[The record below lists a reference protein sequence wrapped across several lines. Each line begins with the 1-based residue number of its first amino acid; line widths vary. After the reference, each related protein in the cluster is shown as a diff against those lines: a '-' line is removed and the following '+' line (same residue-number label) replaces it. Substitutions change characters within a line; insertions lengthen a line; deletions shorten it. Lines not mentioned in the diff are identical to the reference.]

1 MSNALAIFAKA
12 PIAGQVKTRL
22 CPPLTHEHAADL
34 FRCFLLDTVER
45 MYALATVQVF
55 LAITPADSEP
65 LFRQLFRHLIPFP
78 VRYLPQ
84 RGDSLGE
91 REINML
97 ADMLAA
103 GFSRVLIIGSDI
115 PTLPLAYIQEAFT
128 RLEDPHC
135 DAVFGPSTDGG
146 YYLVGAREVHR
157 PLFEN
162 IAWSTPQVLEQ
173 TLEQAQLHQLTL
185 ELVPSWY
192 DVDTVEDLH
201 QLVSDAREKRNG
213 SDDVPRTRELLKR
226 LGFYAG
232 EKKGGR
238 HGWLFRRD

>member
-22 CPPLTHEHAADL
+22 CPPLTHKQAAEL
-34 FRCFLLDTVER
+34 FRCFLLDTVDR
-45 MYALATVQVF
+45 MCSLETVQVF

-65 LFRQLFRHLIPFP
+65 LFRHMIPFP

-97 ADMLAA
+97 ADMLEA
-103 GFSRVLIIGSDI
+103 GFSRAVIIGSDI
-115 PTLPLAYIQEAFT
+115 PTLPVAHIQEAFT
-128 RLEDPHC
+128 RLEDPEC

-146 YYLVGAREVHR
+146 YYLVGVREVHR

-162 IAWSTPQVLEQ
+162 VAWSTPQVLEQ
-173 TLEQAQLHQLTL
+173 TLEQAWLHQLAV

-192 DVDTVEDLH
+192 DVDTVEDLQ
-201 QLVSDAREKRNG
+201 QLVIDVREKRDG

-232 EKKGGR
+232 
-238 HGWLFRRD
+238 

>member
-22 CPPLTHEHAADL
+22 CPPLTHTQAAEL

-45 MYALATVQVF
+45 MCSLETVQVF
-55 LAITPADSEP
+55 LAIMPADSEP
-65 LFRQLFRHLIPFP
+65 LFRQLFRQTVPFP

-97 ADMLAA
+97 ADMLDA
-103 GFSRVLIIGSDI
+103 GFSRVVIIGSDI
-115 PTLPLAYIQEAFT
+115 PTLPVAHIHEAFT
-128 RLEDPHC
+128 RLEDPAC

-146 YYLVGAREVHR
+146 YYLVGACAVHR
-157 PLFEN
+157 RLFEN

-173 TLEQAQLHQLTL
+173 TLEQARLHQLAV

-192 DVDTVEDLH
+192 DVDTVEDL
-201 QLVSDAREKRNG
+201 QRLLVDAREKRDG
-213 SDDVPRTRELLKR
+213 SNDVPRTRELLR
-226 LGFYAG
+226 RFGFYAG
-232 EKKGGR
+232 
-238 HGWLFRRD
+238 

>member
-22 CPPLTHEHAADL
+22 CPPLTHEQAAEL
-34 FRCFLLDTVER
+34 FRCFLLDTIER
-45 MYALATVQVF
+45 MCSLATVQVF

-65 LFRQLFRHLIPFP
+65 LFRKLFRQLLSQKIPFP

-97 ADMLAA
+97 ADMLSA
-103 GFSRVLIIGSDI
+103 GFSRAVIIGSDI
-115 PTLPLAYIQEAFT
+115 PTLPVAHIHEAFS
-128 RLEDPHC
+128 RLEDPAC

-173 TLEQAQLHQLTL
+173 TLEQARLHQLTV

-192 DVDTVEDLH
+192 DVDTVEDLQ
-201 QLVSDAREKRNG
+201 QLVIDIGEKRDG
-213 SDDVPRTRELLKR
+213 PDDVPRTQELLR
-226 LGFYAG
+226 RFGFYAG
-232 EKKGGR
+232 
-238 HGWLFRRD
+238 

>member
-22 CPPLTHEHAADL
+22 CPPLTHEQAAEL
-34 FRCFLLDTVER
+34 FGCFLLDTVER
-45 MYALATVQVF
+45 MCSLATVQVF

-65 LFRQLFRHLIPFP
+65 LFRQMIPFP
-78 VRYLPQ
+78 VRYVPQ

-91 REINML
+91 REINIL
-97 ADMLAA
+97 ADMLSE
-103 GFSRVLIIGSDI
+103 GFSRAVIIGSDI
-115 PTLPLAYIQEAFT
+115 PTLPVEHIHEAFT
-128 RLEDPHC
+128 RLEDPEC
-135 DAVFGPSTDGG
+135 DTVFGPSTDGG

-173 TLEQAQLHQLTL
+173 TLEQARLHQLAV

-192 DVDTVEDLH
+192 DVDTVEDLQ
-201 QLVSDAREKRNG
+201 QLVVDAREKG
-213 SDDVPRTRELLKR
+213 DGPDDVPRTRKLLKQ
-226 LGFYAG
+226 LGFYTG
-232 EKKGGR
+232 
-238 HGWLFRRD
+238 

>member
-22 CPPLTHEHAADL
+22 CPPLTHKQAAEL
-34 FRCFLLDTVER
+34 FRCFLLDTVEH
-45 MYALATVQVF
+45 MCSLETVQVF

-65 LFRQLFRHLIPFP
+65 LFRHMIPFP

-97 ADMLAA
+97 VDMLSE
-103 GFSRVLIIGSDI
+103 GFSRAVIIGSDI
-115 PTLPLAYIQEAFT
+115 PTLPVAHIQEAFT
-128 RLEDPHC
+128 RLEDPEC

-146 YYLVGAREVHR
+146 YYLVGVREVHR

-162 IAWSTPQVLEQ
+162 VAWSTPQVLEQ
-173 TLEQAQLHQLTL
+173 TLEQARLHQLAV

-192 DVDTVEDLH
+192 DVDTVEDLQ
-201 QLVSDAREKRNG
+201 QLVIDVREKRDG

-232 EKKGGR
+232 
-238 HGWLFRRD
+238 

>member
-22 CPPLTHEHAADL
+22 CPPLTHTQAAEL

-45 MYALATVQVF
+45 MCSLETVQVF
-55 LAITPADSEP
+55 LAIMPADSEP
-65 LFRQLFRHLIPFP
+65 LFREMVPFP

-97 ADMLAA
+97 ADMLDA
-103 GFSRVLIIGSDI
+103 GFSRVVIIGSDI
-115 PTLPLAYIQEAFT
+115 PTLPVAHIHEAFT
-128 RLEDPHC
+128 RLEDPAC

-157 PLFEN
+157 RLFEN

-173 TLEQAQLHQLTL
+173 TLEQARLHQLAV

-192 DVDTVEDLH
+192 DVDTVEDL
-201 QLVSDAREKRNG
+201 QRLLVDTREKRDG
-213 SDDVPRTRELLKR
+213 SNDVPRTRELLR
-226 LGFYAG
+226 RFGFYAG
-232 EKKGGR
+232 
-238 HGWLFRRD
+238 

>member
-22 CPPLTHEHAADL
+22 CPPLTPEHAAKL

-45 MYALATVQVF
+45 MCSLETVQVF

-65 LFRQLFRHLIPFP
+65 LFRQMISFP

-97 ADMLAA
+97 VDMLGE
-103 GFSRVLIIGSDI
+103 GFSRAVIIGSDI
-115 PTLPLAYIQEAFT
+115 PTLPLVHIQEAFT
-128 RLEDPHC
+128 RLEDPEC
-135 DAVFGPSTDGG
+135 DAVFGPSRDGG

-173 TLEQAQLHQLTL
+173 TLEQARLHQLAVA
-185 ELVPSWY
+185 LVPSWY
-192 DVDTVEDLH
+192 DVDTVEDLQ
-201 QLVSDAREKRNG
+201 QLVIDAREKRDG
-213 SDDVPRTRELLKR
+213 PDDVPRTRELLGR
-226 LGFYAG
+226 LGFYTG
-232 EKKGGR
+232 
-238 HGWLFRRD
+238 

>member
-22 CPPLTHEHAADL
+22 CPPLTHEQAAEL

-45 MYALATVQVF
+45 MGALATVQVF
-55 LAITPADSEP
+55 LAISPADSEP
-65 LFRQLFRHLIPFP
+65 LFRQLLRQTIPFP

-97 ADMLAA
+97 ADMLSE
-103 GFSRVLIIGSDI
+103 GFSRAVIIGSDI
-115 PTLPLAYIQEAFT
+115 PTLPVAHVHEAFT
-128 RLEDPHC
+128 RLEDPAC

-173 TLEQAQLHQLTL
+173 TLEQARLHQLAV
-185 ELVPSWY
+185 ELIPSWY
-192 DVDTVEDLH
+192 DVDTVEDMQ
-201 QLVSDAREKRNG
+201 QLVIDAKEKRDG
-213 SDDVPRTRELLKR
+213 SDDVPRTRELLGQ

-232 EKKGGR
+232 
-238 HGWLFRRD
+238 

>member
-22 CPPLTHEHAADL
+22 CPPLTYEQAAEL

-45 MYALATVQVF
+45 MCSLATVQVF
-55 LAITPADSEP
+55 LAISPADSEP
-65 LFRQLFRHLIPFP
+65 LFRQLFRQLIPCP

-84 RGDSLGE
+84 RGDSLGA

-97 ADMLAA
+97 TDMLDA
-103 GFSRVLIIGSDI
+103 GFSQVVIIGSDI
-115 PTLPLAYIQEAFT
+115 PTLPVAYIHEAFA
-128 RLEDPHC
+128 RLEDVECH
-135 DAVFGPSTDGG
+135 AVFGPSTDGG

-173 TLEQAQLHQLTL
+173 TLEQARLHRLAV
-185 ELVPSWY
+185 ELIPSWY
-192 DVDTVEDLH
+192 DVDTVADLQ
-201 QLVSDAREKRNG
+201 QLVVDVREKRDG
-213 SDDVPRTRELLKR
+213 PDDVPRTRELLR
-226 LGFYAG
+226 QLGFYV
-232 EKKGGR
+232 E
-238 HGWLFRRD
+238 

>member
-1 MSNALAIFAKA
+1 MINALAIFAKA
-12 PIAGQVKTRL
+12 PVAGQVKTRL
-22 CPPLTHEHAADL
+22 CPPLTHEQAAEL

-45 MYALATVQVF
+45 MCSLATVQVF

-65 LFRQLFRHLIPFP
+65 LFRQMIPFP

-97 ADMLAA
+97 ADMLSE
-103 GFSRVLIIGSDI
+103 GFSRVIIIGSDI
-115 PTLPLAYIQEAFT
+115 PTLPVRHIQEAFT
-128 RLEDPHC
+128 RLEDAEC

-146 YYLVGAREVHR
+146 YYLVGARKIHR

-173 TLEQAQLHQLTL
+173 TLEQARLHQLTV

-192 DVDTVEDLH
+192 DVDTVEDL
-201 QLVSDAREKRNG
+201 QPLVVDARYQRDG
-213 SDDVPRTRELLKR
+213 SGDVPRTRELLR
-226 LGFYAG
+226 QLGLYA
-232 EKKGGR
+232 R
-238 HGWLFRRD
+238 

>member
-22 CPPLTHEHAADL
+22 CPPLTPEQAAKL

-45 MYALATVQVF
+45 ICSLETVQVF

-65 LFRQLFRHLIPFP
+65 LFRQMIPFP

-97 ADMLAA
+97 ADMLDA
-103 GFSRVLIIGSDI
+103 GFSQAVIIGSDI
-115 PTLPLAYIQEAFT
+115 PTLPLVHIQEAFT
-128 RLEDPHC
+128 RLEDPEC
-135 DAVFGPSTDGG
+135 DAVFGPSSDGG

-173 TLEQAQLHQLTL
+173 TLEQARLHQLAV

-192 DVDTVEDLH
+192 DVDTVEDLQ
-201 QLVSDAREKRNG
+201 QLVIDAREKRDG
-213 SDDVPRTRELLKR
+213 HDDVPRTRELLGR

-232 EKKGGR
+232 
-238 HGWLFRRD
+238 